1 MDYPK
6 TLENIPTLDI
16 RSLAGSRPDSCVVAL
31 LTSDNDIM
39 WENEYLRTGLPE
51 GTTVRCRII
60 ENDSYNNSGAD
71 WIDIQGDLDDD
82 EQVFNFYGLEG
93 EDWLD
98 NIKRRA
104 LAIIDKPAWRYLHY
118 DERESGEN
126 DPDERP
132 SSDGDEN
139 DEEHEAEEL
148 LSSARPSV
156 RRKADFTNVDW
167 SLSNTELAE
176 QLGVTASAVYYQRKQ
191 RCPETVIGKYRKVDF
206 TKVDWSLSNKAI
218 AEQFCA
224 TAAYIAFQRKIKSP
238 YTVTKSIRKVD
249 YTQVDW
255 SLSDKEIALKFET
268 TRKNIRRQRRL
279 RAQKQCV
286 GEENEDKYADVD
298 WSLSDIE
305 IARQFGVWPTT
316 IYNQRIRRN
325 LNKKKHRIDYLQID
339 WSRSDDELSK
349 YTGFSQ
355 KTIKHYRKKYCL
367 EQFTNETKELPCK
380 ELQGKFL
387 PRNRSKARFARRQAT
402 VSRLNAMESAPAYTL
417 QSTRACR
424 RKDNSEKSAGSD
436 RYVDI
441 DWTQTN
447 LTLARQLGV
456 SPTTITYW
464 RRKNAKL
471 KISIDKYIDID
482 WSNTNVELAQ
492 SLGVTVKTIV
502 KQRKKY
508 NIVPACGTIKKI
520 DYSNVDWGQSNK
532 ILAQQLEVSTVT
544 ISFHRRLR
552 SYNAEDGGVTPPL
565 AQTWSSSVG
574 DLQGLRP

>member
-6 TLENIPTLDI
+6 ALENIPTLDI
-16 RSLAGSRPDSCVVAL
+16 RSSDGRRSDTCVVAL

-39 WENEYLRTGLPE
+39 WENAYLRNGLPE
-51 GTTVRCRII
+51 GATVRCRII

-71 WIDIQGDLDDD
+71 WIDTQSDCDDD

-104 LAIIDKPAWRYLHY
+104 LAIIDKPTWRYLHF

-126 DPDERP
+126 DSDERP
-132 SSDGDEN
+132 SSDDDEN
-139 DEEHEAEEL
+139 DEEHEADEP
-148 LSSARPSV
+148 LSSDSPSV
-156 RRKADFTNVDW
+156 RRRADFTNVDW

-191 RCPETVIGKYRKVDF
+191 RCPGTVVGKYRKVDF

-218 AEQFCA
+218 AEQFGA
-224 TAAYIAFQRKIKSP
+224 TTAYIAFQRKIKSP

-255 SLSDKEIALKFET
+255 SLSDKAIALKFDT

-279 RAQKQCV
+279 RAQKQCIN
-286 GEENEDKYADVD
+286 EENEDKYADVD

-305 IARQFGVWPTT
+305 IASQYGVWPTT

-325 LNKKKHRIDYLQID
+325 LNKNKHTIDYLQID

-367 EQFTNETKELPCK
+367 EQFTKETRELPCK
-380 ELQGKFL
+380 DLQGKSL
-387 PRNRSKARFARRQAT
+387 PRNGSTPALPTGKRRFQA
-402 VSRLNAMESAPAYTL
+402 LNAVESAPAYTL
-417 QSTRACR
+417 QATRACR
-424 RKDNSEKSAGSD
+424 RKDNSEKSACRD
-436 RYVDI
+436 RYADI

-471 KISIDKYIDID
+471 KIPKDKYIDVD
-482 WSNTNVELAQ
+482 WSNTNEELAQ

-502 KQRKKY
+502 NQRKKH
-508 NIVPACGTIKKI
+508 NIVTAGGTIKKI
-520 DYSNVDWGQSNK
+520 DYSNVDWTQSNK
-532 ILAQQLEVSTVT
+532 ILAQQLKVSIVT

-552 SYNAEDGGVTPPL
+552 PYAVTDDKEIDGETIEQRRNIL
-565 AQTWSSSVG
+565 
-574 DLQGLRP
+574 